1 MKHNELIERLERES
15 GAGWT
20 DGHFGWLA
28 DAAVA
33 LRELQAE
40 RDKYR
45 ESLLSK
51 HGRES
56 LIGMALLG
64 ELDEG
69 RAERDALDKHLG
81 ELLAVIHRDG
91 GQYREERGDEKA
103 TEDAI
108 VRVQQERLTFRDLL
122 AVADACIQTPG
133 QAWEYNATLE
143 AARELRT
150 ALAGREAG

>member
-56 LIGMALLG
+56 LIGMALLD

-69 RAERDALDKHLG
+69 RAERDALQQQVDALRPVAESAK
-81 ELLAVIHRDG
+81 EFVRESYLA
-91 GQYREERGDEKA
+91 A
-103 TEDAI
+103 AI
-108 VRVQQERLTFRDLL
+108 R
-122 AVADACIQTPG
+122 AMKI
-133 QAWEYNATLE
+133 
-143 AARELRT
+143 
-150 ALAGREAG
+150 